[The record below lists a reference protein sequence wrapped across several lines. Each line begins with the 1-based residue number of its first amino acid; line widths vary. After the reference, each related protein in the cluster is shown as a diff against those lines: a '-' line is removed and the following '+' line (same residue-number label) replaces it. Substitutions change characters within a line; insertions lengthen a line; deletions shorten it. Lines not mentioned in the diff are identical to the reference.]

1 MSPGNLRRLTKVRGN
16 IMETESKSRFITEL
30 PVETQKI
37 LNNITYPVN
46 RSDIIGQAR
55 KSGAIPDIMRGFGML
70 PDRQYN
76 SAEDVAEELHIIYM
90 GVPAQA

>member
-1 MSPGNLRRLTKVRGN
+1 
-16 IMETESKSRFITEL
+16 METESKSRFITEL